1 MKIKFTNASGSF
13 FVESFSTKE
22 EALIRVRALV
32 KEAKSE
38 GRTEYLQILV
48 KLYNQIQLM

>member
-1 MKIKFTNASGSF
+1 MKIKFTNADSSCF
-13 FVESFSTKE
+13 YESFSTKE

-32 KEAKSE
+32 KQTKAE
-38 GRTEYLQILV
+38 GRLDYLAVLV